1 MYESVE
7 EIEWGLRRKPLYE
20 RQRNAIREMEDK
32 KDGKEQRSSGN
43 AREWNHQ
50 V

>member
-1 MYESVE
+1 MNESVE

-32 KDGKEQRSSGN
+32 KDGKEQCSSGN
-43 AREWNHQ
+43 ARERNHQ